1 MNKETYLQNIC
12 EIEKLQKENSDYL
25 KLIEKEELEKCP
37 FRIGDVIR
45 DKRVTITISNLTF
58 SIDKKGKTNYQ
69 NLDFFINK
77 LYLFKC
83 KLYSSKYTSK
93 NCTNNR
99 K

>member
-58 SIDKKGKTNYQ
+58 SIDKKGKTNYRASGFSEKQ
-69 NLDFFINK
+69 YDMIFIDNETQK
-77 LYLFKC
+77 IDEF
-83 KLYSSKYTSK
+83 
-93 NCTNNR
+93 N
-99 K
+99 